1 MAKQAAKVLPLA
13 GLALLGGALASGD
26 ALGSPGESAGP
37 VRKMPVISFT
47 NEQVEQGRGLYMG
60 ACAACHGPALEGS
73 AAPALK
79 GRTFLGKWSAG
90 TSLGALFK
98 YIRDNMPPGGA
109 GSFSSE
115 QITGL
120 VALILAENDQKAGS
134 APLPADYLALQRLHL
149 PYTGDTSGGL
159 ASQAKL
165 PPWPALPDP
174 AASMTS
180 VSDAML
186 ENPPA
191 GDWLSWRRTL
201 DGQGFS
207 PLSQITKANVSK
219 LRLAWSYNLSPGPN
233 AATPL
238 VHDGVLFVYSNRDQV
253 DAIDAANGRVL
264 WTYKHEMPAAASGL
278 PMRVKRNMALYG
290 DRLYLATGDNQIV
303 ALDAKTGEPAWHTP
317 TGPTSGGPLVIDGTV
332 VEGLFRGGRMP
343 EGSAGAMESPK
354 TGSANGVVCVTCG
367 GFGRIMG
374 LSADAGK
381 KLWTFNTVPQP
392 GESGTNSWNDL
403 PYSQRSGGSVWTT
416 GYYDPAL
423 GLMFFGTG
431 NTYNTAPLAHPVQK
445 PGVTND
451 ALYTNTT
458 LAMRP
463 RTGQLVWHFQHQA
476 NDQWDLDW
484 AFERMIINLPIK
496 GKLTKAVVTVGKTAI
511 IDALDAANGKYL
523 FSIDAGLQNV
533 VTHIDP
539 VTGRKTTDPALV
551 PGQGAAAT
559 VCPAQNGAKNWIPGS
574 YNAASS
580 TLFLPL
586 NAACMEMQPVDAGEM
601 SPLSSGVRWSVMPR
615 PGSDGQ
621 YGRVQA
627 FDLQTRKT
635 KWIAAQ
641 RAPMTS
647 GLLAT
652 AGGLVFSGG
661 LDRVFMARDDEDG
674 KILWSTRLGDVPS
687 GAPISYSVGGRQ
699 YIAVVTGYGTMLSG
713 GYLPL
718 VPEIAVP
725 GTPSSSIYVF
735 ELPQ

>member
-1 MAKQAAKVLPLA
+1 MKAAQHRHSRAARFWANGRP
-13 GLALLGGALASGD
+13 
-26 ALGSPGESAGP
+26 ERRSAP
-37 VRKMPVISFT
+37 CSDT
-47 NEQVEQGRGLYMG
+47 
-60 ACAACHGPALEGS
+60 
-73 AAPALK
+73 
-79 GRTFLGKWSAG
+79 
-90 TSLGALFK
+90 
-98 YIRDNMPPGGA
+98 MPPGGA

-115 QITGL
+115 QVSGL
-120 VALILAENDQKAGS
+120 VTLILAKNGQKVGS
-134 APLPADYLALQRLHL
+134 AALPSDYLALQKLYL

-159 ASQAKL
+159 AAQAKL

-174 AASMTS
+174 AASMTP

-207 PLSQITKANVSK
+207 PLSQITRTNVSQ
-219 LRLAWSYNLSPGPN
+219 LSLAWSYNLSPGPN

-253 DAIDAANGRVL
+253 DAIDAASGRVL
-264 WTYKHEMPAAASGL
+264 WTYKHEVPATASGL

-290 DRLYLATGDNQIV
+290 HRLYLATGDDQLV
-303 ALDAKTGEPAWHTP
+303 ALDATTGRPVWQTS
-317 TGPTSGGPLVIDGTV
+317 TGPTSGGPMVVDGIV

-343 EGSAGAMESPK
+343 E
-354 TGSANGVVCVTCG
+354 GSANGVVCVTCG
-367 GFGRIMG
+367 GFGRILG

-381 KLWTFNTVPQP
+381 QLWTFNTVPQP
-392 GESGTNSWNDL
+392 GEPGASSWNDL

-431 NTYNTAPLAHPVQK
+431 NTYNTAPLAHPVKK

-463 RTGQLVWHFQHQA
+463 PTGELVWHFQHQA

-484 AFERMIINLPIK
+484 AFERMIVSLPVK
-496 GKLTKAVVTVGKTAI
+496 GKPAKVVVTVGKTAI
-511 IDALDAANGKYL
+511 IDALDAANGAYL

-533 VTHIDP
+533 VTRIDP
-539 VTGRKTTDPALV
+539 LTGRKTTNPALI
-551 PGQGAAAT
+551 PGQGKATT

-574 YNAASS
+574 YDAASS

-586 NAACMEMQPVDAGEM
+586 NVACMEMQPVDAGEM

-615 PGSDGQ
+615 PHSDGN

-635 KWIAAQ
+635 KWIASQ

-661 LDRVFMARDDEDG
+661 LDRVFTARDEADG
-674 KILWSTRLGDVPS
+674 EILWSTRLGDVPS
-687 GAPISYSVGGRQ
+687 GAPISYSVDGRQ
-699 YIAVVTGYGTMLSG
+699 YIAIVAGYGTMLSG

-725 GTPSSSIYVF
+725 GNASSSIYVF
-735 ELPQ
+735 ELAR